1 MKMRKRKICVVTS
14 TRAEYGILRW
24 LMDEIRRDP
33 RLTLQVVATGAHL
46 AAAFG
51 HTYREI
57 EKDGF
62 TIDETVRMPLGGHSK
77 GALARA
83 MGACAIGMSRAFE
96 RLKPDLILVLG
107 DRYELLPVCSTAVVM
122 NIPIAHISGGD
133 VTEGAI
139 DNQVRHAVSKMSHVH
154 FVAMPGHARRLE
166 QMGEESWRIHVTGD
180 PALDLLGQIELL
192 DRDALAVELGV
203 SLRSPV
209 LLVTHH
215 PTTLGAGIDEL
226 GELLKALDGFAGTT
240 IFTAPNADAGNRA
253 MIERIE
259 NFVGAHP
266 AAALFR
272 NLGQRR
278 FYSLMKVADGMV
290 GNSSSGIWE
299 APSFRLPVVNIGER
313 QSGRMRAANAVDSPA
328 EAGSIGAAIRRVLMP
343 EFRASLDA
351 LVNPYGDGQAVPRIL
366 SVLRKLDLGPRLLQK
381 RFVDAPSK

>member
-1 MKMRKRKICVVTS
+1 MSFARHIGLATFARSDYSSLMPVL
-14 TRAEYGILRW
+14 RALA
-24 LMDEIRRDP
+24 RDP
-33 RLTLQVVATGAHL
+33 ELSYGLIVGGMHLSPRFGLTID
-46 AAAFG
+46 
-51 HTYREI
+51 EI

-62 TIDETVRMPLGGHSK
+62 AVAARVPVPCESDSPVELAAGLGEGLS
-77 GALARA
+77 AFARA
-83 MGACAIGMSRAFE
+83 LDQVR
-96 RLKPDLILVLG
+96 PDVLVMVG
-107 DRYELLPVCSTAVVM
+107 DRSELLAAASVALLL
-122 NIPIAHISGGD
+122 NIPVAHISGGD